1 MPVYTMCMQKL
12 FTYICNCIR
21 IFECEAHFDVIIV
34 PASVWG
40 YKVIES
46 STCFTVW
53 DIFTVRDE
61 IWSFRREQACDADS
75 SGASEF
81 VGSVRS

>member
-1 MPVYTMCMQKL
+1 MVVIGCKGLFLEHIRCVPVYTMCMQKL
-12 FTYICNCIR
+12 FTYICDCIR

-53 DIFTVRDE
+53 GIFMVRDE
-61 IWSFRREQACDADS
+61 IWSFRE
-75 SGASEF
+75 GT
-81 VGSVRS
+81 GM